1 MVVGLAEWSAD
12 APGSPIRSSVSELT
26 DPASIRNFDSPPAV
40 AVPKQSEGPCGDDSG
55 GGEGAGARE
64 DDGAGQALAV
74 WAGVPERFISRPRNE
89 ASWTRKRIGG
99 AWGGS
104 RSATLHHRR
113 RTVCR
118 AERPARSEREVLAL
132 MTEGRTD
139 NEIARELYVT
149 EAAVNKHVSNMLQK
163 LDLPTDGEG
172 HRRVLA
178 VLTYLLA

>member
-1 MVVGLAEWSAD
+1 
-12 APGSPIRSSVSELT
+12 
-26 DPASIRNFDSPPAV
+26 
-40 AVPKQSEGPCGDDSG
+40 
-55 GGEGAGARE
+55 
-64 DDGAGQALAV
+64 
-74 WAGVPERFISRPRNE
+74 
-89 ASWTRKRIGG
+89 
-99 AWGGS
+99 
-104 RSATLHHRR
+104 
-113 RTVCR
+113 
-118 AERPARSEREVLAL
+118 